1 MDNSDKEVEV
11 AKFMCHIKKYE
22 SSKFKPIS
30 LKYDSLMK

>member
-22 SSKFKPIS
+22 SPKIKPLS
-30 LKYDSLMK
+30 